1 MPCGRLGLM
10 LPRVRHTSHQIQ
22 TYVSYFHQILIAW
35 RKGDFSSRFTSLE
48 SCGREEKLGKL
59 TENISTITVT
69 TFAMVSLSTTSVDD
83 MLQKFQGIKQLYCYC
98 YCYCNNCR
106 HLQTK
111 KMKIY
116 FHCLVSRVE
125 LHFRSSWQFAMHPSP
140 SSIKTLNAEML
151 LLRINIIAN
160 GTLSFCIS
168 FYFHLHLLLGES
180 FTFTHTTHQEPGGG

>member
-10 LPRVRHTSHQIQ
+10 LPRGGHTSHQIQ
-22 TYVSYFHQILIAW
+22 TYVSYFHPNIDRVKKRWFFFTLGI
-35 RKGDFSSRFTSLE
+35 FTSLE

-83 MLQKFQGIKQLYCYC
+83 MLEKFQGIKQLYCYC

-111 KMKIY
+111 KWKYI
-116 FHCLVSRVE
+116 FTALS
-125 LHFRSSWQFAMHPSP
+125 
-140 SSIKTLNAEML
+140 EME
-151 LLRINIIAN
+151 NVN
-160 GTLSFCIS
+160 F
-168 FYFHLHLLLGES
+168 FYTDQYQQTKFYPEKS
-180 FTFTHTTHQEPGGG
+180 A

>member
-1 MPCGRLGLM
+1 MQCAFFVLEEKENSVLVMACGRLGLM
-10 LPRVRHTSHQIQ
+10 LPRGRHTSHQIQ

-83 MLQKFQGIKQLYCYC
+83 MLEKFQGIKQLYCYCYC

-111 KMKIY
+111 KNENI
-116 FHCLVSRVE
+116 FPLPCVRGWITCSLFVAVC
-125 LHFRSSWQFAMHPSP
+125 
-140 SSIKTLNAEML
+140 NA
-151 LLRINIIAN
+151 
-160 GTLSFCIS
+160 SFS
-168 FYFHLHLLLGES
+168 FER
-180 FTFTHTTHQEPGGG
+180 